1 MAALYTRT
9 ILILQEVRELAAV
22 AVPQH
27 LATSRV
33 AQAAAGSRTHLT
45 LTGFSLELLMGFL
58 HSARLSLVLGILN
71 EHVTFQVGRRKFRQ
85 ELWLQLWLRTPLTPT
100 CFSASLLWPQTF
112 SDSKAWLQRAVR
124 RKAGRPNGRC
134 GRSSLRRH

>member
-1 MAALYTRT
+1 
-9 ILILQEVRELAAV
+9 V

-71 EHVTFQVGRRKFRQ
+71 EHVTFQVGRRKSRQ
-85 ELWLQLWLRTPLTPT
+85 ELWLQLWLPLTPT

-112 SDSKAWLQRAVR
+112 SDSKAWLRRAR
-124 RKAGRPNGRC
+124 LRKAGSPNCKGSDISC
-134 GRSSLRRH
+134 IAKTGWTADHWGTT